1 MIKLNERVTHN
12 GKTYNP
18 NEVIEKDDISQEESQ
33 RLVDLD
39 VAFFVGDIKEDEGLL
54 DNQKDNDEEIS
65 EERET
70 QDDSADFEEEEI
82 SEEEYQKL
90 YKQLD
95 DAFNAEPL
103 QKIAKDHGVEWEG
116 NRKENVI
123 EAIIL
128 EDKVEDILSEED
140 E

>member
-12 GKTYNP
+12 GKTYSP
-18 NEVIEKDDISQEESQ
+18 NDVIEKDDISQEEAQ
-33 RLVDLD
+33 RLVKLD
-39 VAFFVGDIKEDEGLL
+39 VAFFVGEIPEEEEGEPEDISNVPEEEETIG
-54 DNQKDNDEEIS
+54 NSEEI
-65 EERET
+65 
-70 QDDSADFEEEEI
+70 EEEEI
-82 SEEEYQKL
+82 SEEEYQNL

-103 QKIAKDHGVEWEG
+103 QKMAKDHGIQWEG
-116 NRKENVI
+116 TKKENVI

-128 EDKVEDILSEED
+128 EDKVEDILSEKD

>member
-1 MIKLNERVTHN
+1 MSR
-12 GKTYNP
+12 
-18 NEVIEKDDISQEESQ
+18 
-33 RLVDLD
+33 
-39 VAFFVGDIKEDEGLL
+39 FFVGDIKEDEGLL